1 MTLRLPADPATP
13 LADEPTIAESG
24 RPVVVLADATTKL
37 EQRIIEAWAERQPE
51 TASITDVIAI
61 RPSRRRNLSQ
71 RTDPRLH
78 ARLDRGDD
86 PWVVPARIAWLPNER
101 NGRRSV
107 SLIDILKL
115 GDPRDPDPVR
125 EHVIL
130 SKFPHR
136 VRIVTGAGA
145 SASELHA
152 AHDASVEASTFNDF
166 VTRRAHRALERA
178 ERQLRGNRYKV
189 PKFLHEEILSRS
201 EFRDGVMRL
210 ASEIGLPPELALA
223 RSRYYLREIAASHKP
238 FVIDLL
244 ANFIHWVYSQGYGE
258 IKYDSDHLSQIAEL
272 GQQYPIAFLP
282 SHRSNLDRLT
292 LQFLLWENDMPPN
305 HTAAGINMNFFPVGP
320 LIRNTGAFFIRR
332 SFKDNELYKYVLRA
346 YLDYLVENRFPLEWY
361 TEGGRSRS
369 GKLLP
374 PKMGMLSWVSESVM
388 RNKAEDMYLIPTSIA
403 YDQIMDVSD
412 YATEATGG
420 AKDKETASWA
430 VAKIM
435 SLRARYGN
443 IHVRFAEPVSVRK
456 EIGADGIDEDHLDL
470 QKLAFEVM
478 YRISQVTPITPTA
491 VVSIAILAARTEAVD
506 AAQLTD
512 AAQRVTRAIARS
524 DVPTTEPIHFEDDS
538 VTADILQQLSDHGS
552 LTIDTSTPVRTFR
565 LTPKQAIEAAY
576 YRNTVVH
583 FFVPGAIAEVAL
595 LQSDPAAGVEG
606 FWAEVDQLRDLL
618 KFEFFFADKTRF
630 RRDIIEEMDAIDKN
644 WRTRLSEDRESLL
657 LESDLLRAHWALLP
671 FLEAYLIV
679 ATQIATH
686 GYDGDRKQ
694 FVSDCLQ
701 TGTEWL
707 ADGRVSAGESV
718 AKPLFGSALD
728 LALNRRIP
736 DGSVEDRAAFA
747 ESVADVVAVAK
758 RVGTLA
764 GGASRLT

>member
-1 MTLRLPADPATP
+1 MRLPADPATP
-13 LADEPTIAESG
+13 LEDEPPLPEVD
-24 RPVVVLADATTKL
+24 RPIVVLADATTKL
-37 EQRIIEAWAERQPE
+37 ERRIIEAWAQRQANAE
-51 TASITDVIAI
+51 SVTDVISI
-61 RPSRRRNLSQ
+61 RPSRRRKVGQ

-86 PWVVPARIAWLPNER
+86 PWVVPVRIAWLPNER

-107 SLIDILKL
+107 SLVDILKL

-136 VRIVTGAGA
+136 VRVVTGAGA
-145 SASELHA
+145 SASELQA
-152 AHDASVEASTFNDF
+152 AHNASVEASTFNDF

-189 PKFLHEEILSRS
+189 PRFLHEEILNRS

-258 IKYDSDHLSQIAEL
+258 IRYDTDQLTQIAEL
-272 GQQYPIAFLP
+272 GQQYPVAFLP

-305 HTAAGINMNFFPVGP
+305 HTAAGINMNFFPIGP

-374 PKMGMLSWVSESVM
+374 PKLGMLTWVADSVI
-388 RNKAEDMYLIPTSIA
+388 RNKADDMYLIPTSIA

-420 AKDKETASWA
+420 SKDKESAGWA
-430 VAKIM
+430 VSKIM

-443 IHVRFAEPVSVRK
+443 IHVRFAEPVSIRK
-456 EIGADGIDEDHLDL
+456 ELGADGIDEDHLDL

-478 YRISQVTPITPTA
+478 YRISRVTPVTPTA
-491 VVSIAILAARTEAVD
+491 VVSIAILAARGSHVD
-506 AAQLTD
+506 AGALTD
-512 AAQRVTRAIARS
+512 AAQRVARCIVRS
-524 DVPTTEPIHFEDDS
+524 DLPTTEPIRLDNPDA
-538 VTADILQQLSDHGS
+538 TAEILEQLSEHGTLS
-552 LTIDTSTPVRTFR
+552 VDGAADRTYH
-565 LTPKQAIEAAY
+565 LTPRQAIEAAY

-583 FFVPGAIAEVAL
+583 YFVPGAIAEIAIL
-595 LQSDPAAGVEG
+595 RADRSSGVEA
-606 FWAEVDQLRDLL
+606 FWAEVDHLRDLL

-630 RRDIIEEMDAIDKN
+630 RREIIDEMDAIDRN
-644 WRTRLSEDRESLL
+644 WRTQLSDDRESLL
-657 LESDLLRAHWALLP
+657 AGSDLLRAHWALLP

-679 ATQIATH
+679 ATQLATS
-686 GYDGDRKQ
+686 GFDGDRKQ
-694 FVSDCLQ
+694 FVSDCLA
-701 TGTEWL
+701 TGQQWL
-707 ADGRVSAGESV
+707 AEGRISAGESV

-728 LALNRRIP
+728 LALNRGIP
-736 DGSVEDRAAFA
+736 DGAEETKLQFAAAVSDIVDAARRIGDLA
-747 ESVADVVAVAK
+747 EEH
-758 RVGTLA
+758 G
-764 GGASRLT
+764 RLT

>member
-1 MTLRLPADPATP
+1 MKLPADPTTP
-13 LADEPTIAESG
+13 LEDEPTLSDVG
-24 RPVVVLADATTKL
+24 RPIVVLADATTKL
-37 EQRIIEAWAERQPE
+37 ERRIIESWVQRQAL
-51 TASITDVIAI
+51 ASQLTDVVSI
-61 RPSRRRNLSQ
+61 RPSRRRNLGQ

-86 PWVVPARIAWLPNER
+86 PWVVPVRVAWLPNER

-136 VRIVTGAGA
+136 VRIVIGAGA
-145 SASELHA
+145 SAAELHG
-152 AHDASVEASTFNDF
+152 AHDASIEASTFNDF

-189 PKFLHEEILSRS
+189 PKFLHEEILNRS

-210 ASEIGLPPELALA
+210 ANEIGLPPELALA

-258 IKYDSDHLSQIAEL
+258 IRYDADQLVQIAEL

-361 TEGGRSRS
+361 TEGGRSRT

-374 PKMGMLSWVSESVM
+374 PKLGMLSWVSDSIM

-412 YATEATGG
+412 YAAEATGA

-430 VAKIM
+430 VSKIM

-443 IHVRFAEPVSVRK
+443 IHVRFAEPVSIRK
-456 EIGADGIDEDHLDL
+456 ELGGDGIDENRLDL

-478 YRISQVTPITPTA
+478 YRISRVTPITPTA
-491 VVSIAILAARTEAVD
+491 VVSIAILAARGRAVD
-506 AAQLTD
+506 AGRITD
-512 AAQRVTRAIARS
+512 AARRVTGAIDRS
-524 DVPTTEPIHFEDDS
+524 DLPTTESIRFEDES
-538 VTADILQQLSDHGS
+538 ATADILQQLADHGS
-552 LTIDTSTPVRTFR
+552 LTIDGDGSERR
-565 LTPKQAIEAAY
+565 YHLTPKQAIEAAY

-583 FFVPGAIAEVAL
+583 FFVPGAIAEIAL
-595 LQSDPAAGVEG
+595 VNSNPEEGVEG
-606 FWAEVDQLRDLL
+606 FWEEVDHLRDLL

-630 RRDIIEEMDAIDKN
+630 RHDIIDEMDAIDRN
-644 WRTRLSEDRESLL
+644 WRTRLGTDRSALL
-657 LESDLLRAHWALLP
+657 VDSDLLRAHWALLP
-671 FLEAYLIV
+671 FLEAYSIV
-679 ATQIATH
+679 ANRIATV
-686 GYDGDRKQ
+686 GFDGDRKQ
-694 FVSDCLQ
+694 FITNCLE
-701 TGTEWL
+701 TGNAWL
-707 ADGRVSAGESV
+707 AEGKVSAGESV

-728 LALNRRIP
+728 LALNRGIT
-736 DGSVEDRAAFA
+736 DGSDDDKQQFADALGNIVDAARRIGDLA
-747 ESVADVVAVAK
+747 EGDG
-758 RVGTLA
+758 RLA
-764 GGASRLT
+764 

>member
-1 MTLRLPADPATP
+1 MRLPADPTVP
-13 LADEPTIAESG
+13 LEDEPTISDVG

-37 EQRIIEAWAERQPE
+37 ERRIIEAWVERQPE
-51 TASITDVIAI
+51 TASVTDVIAI
-61 RPSRRRNLSQ
+61 RPSRRRNLNQ

-107 SLIDILKL
+107 SLVDILKL

-130 SKFPHR
+130 SKFAHR

-145 SASELHA
+145 SATELHA

-166 VTRRAHRALERA
+166 VSRRAHRALERA
-178 ERQLRGNRYKV
+178 ERHLRGNRYKV
-189 PKFLHEEILSRS
+189 PKFLHEEILNRS
-201 EFRDGVMRL
+201 EFRDGVMQL
-210 ASEIGLPPELALA
+210 ASEIGLPPELALS

-238 FVIDLL
+238 FMIDLL

-258 IKYDSDHLSQIAEL
+258 IRYDSDQLAQIAQL
-272 GQQYPIAFLP
+272 GQQYPVAFLP

-332 SFKDNELYKYVLRA
+332 SFKDNELYKYVLRS

-374 PKMGMLSWVSESVM
+374 PKMGMISWVSDSIM

-412 YATEATGG
+412 YSTEATGG

-443 IHVRFAEPVSVRK
+443 IHVRFAEPVSIRK
-456 EIGADGIDEDHLDL
+456 ELGGDGIDEDHLDL
-470 QKLAFEVM
+470 RKLAFEVM

-491 VVSIAILAARTEAVD
+491 VVSIAILAARGRAVD
-506 AAQLTD
+506 ASQLTD

-524 DVPTTEPIHFEDDS
+524 DLPTTETIRFGDES
-538 VTADILQQLSDHGS
+538 VTREIIQQLSEHGS
-552 LTIDTSTPVRTFR
+552 LTVDPQSTTQTYH

-583 FFVPGAIAEVAL
+583 FFVPGAIAEIAL
-595 LQSDPAAGVEG
+595 LHSDPTAGVEG
-606 FWAEVDQLRDLL
+606 FWAEVDHLRDLL

-630 RRDIIEEMDAIDKN
+630 RHDIIDEMDSIDLN
-644 WRTRLSEDRESLL
+644 WRTRMSEDREALL
-657 LESDLLRAHWALLP
+657 VESDLLRAHWALLP

-679 ATQIATH
+679 ATQLATH
-686 GYDGDRKQ
+686 AYEGDRKQ
-694 FVSDCLQ
+694 FVADCLQ

-707 ADGRVSAGESV
+707 AAGGVSADESV

-728 LALNRRIP
+728 LAINRGIP
-736 DGSVEDRAAFA
+736 DGTDEDRQAFA
-747 ESVADVVAVAK
+747 DAVADIVAVA
-758 RVGTLA
+758 RRIGSLA
-764 GGASRLT
+764 EGAGRLT

>member
-13 LADEPTIAESG
+13 LAEEPTVGDVG
-24 RPVVVLADATTKL
+24 RAVVILADATTKL
-37 EQRIIEAWAERQPE
+37 ERRIIEAWADRQTPA
-51 TASITDVIAI
+51 ASITDVIGI
-61 RPSRRRNLSQ
+61 RPSRRRNVTQ

-86 PWVVPARIAWLPNER
+86 PWVVPVRVVWLPNER

-115 GDPRDPDPVR
+115 GDPRDPDPLR

-136 VRIVTGAGA
+136 VRIVIGAGA
-145 SASELHA
+145 SASELHS

-166 VTRRAHRALERA
+166 VARRAHRALERA

-189 PKFLHEEILSRS
+189 PKFLHEEILNRS
-201 EFRDGVMRL
+201 EFRDGVIQL
-210 ASEIGLPPELALA
+210 ASMLSIPQELALA

-258 IKYDSDHLSQIAEL
+258 IKYDADQLGQIAEL

-374 PKMGMLSWVSESVM
+374 PKLGMLTWVSESVM

-420 AKDKETASWA
+420 AKDKESASWA
-430 VAKIM
+430 VTKIM

-443 IHVRFAEPVSVRK
+443 IHVRFAEPVSIRK
-456 EIGADGIDEDHLDL
+456 ELGADGIDEDNLDL

-478 YRISQVTPITPTA
+478 YRISQVTPITPTS
-491 VVSIAILAARTEAVD
+491 VVSIAILAAQGEAAN
-506 AAQLTD
+506 AADLTD
-512 AAQRVTRAIARS
+512 AAQRVTRAISRS
-524 DVPTTEPIHFEDDS
+524 ALPTTEAISFPDAS
-538 VTADILQQLSDHGS
+538 ATADILLQLSAHGS
-552 LTIDTSTPVRTFR
+552 LTVDSSGPAPTFH

-583 FFVPGAIAEVAL
+583 FFVPGAIAELAL
-595 LQSDPAAGVEG
+595 LLSDPAAGVEG
-606 FWAEVDQLRDLL
+606 FWAEV
-618 KFEFFFADKTRF
+618 
-630 RRDIIEEMDAIDKN
+630 
-644 WRTRLSEDRESLL
+644 
-657 LESDLLRAHWALLP
+657 
-671 FLEAYLIV
+671 
-679 ATQIATH
+679 
-686 GYDGDRKQ
+686 
-694 FVSDCLQ
+694 
-701 TGTEWL
+701 
-707 ADGRVSAGESV
+707 
-718 AKPLFGSALD
+718 
-728 LALNRRIP
+728 
-736 DGSVEDRAAFA
+736 
-747 ESVADVVAVAK
+747 
-758 RVGTLA
+758 
-764 GGASRLT
+764 